1 MKSLEKLYLETVENF
16 ELGLFRD
23 QNWKNTL
30 KKNLSD
36 LKKMWPSSD
45 FLDLSEI
52 LKDNAWRVEQI
63 FLWSYLDEDN
73 LEQHLNNHGSLNFT
87 YLSQMLTEEDSED
100 LLERFH
106 QTNTRKTDTN
116 HVLTEMT
123 LRKIEDTS
131 SKSSV
136 KRTSK
141 DEKRI
146 QDCNSLDKAI

>member
-100 LLERFH
+100 LLKRFH

-123 LRKIEDTS
+123 LRKIEDSNSTFH
-131 SKSSV
+131 SKLTLRV
-136 KRTSK
+136 Y
-141 DEKRI
+141 
-146 QDCNSLDKAI
+146 SLNRNIPNVIKG

>member
-87 YLSQMLTEEDSED
+87 YLSQMLTEEDS
-100 LLERFH
+100 
-106 QTNTRKTDTN
+106 
-116 HVLTEMT
+116 V
-123 LRKIEDTS
+123 
-131 SKSSV
+131 KSLV
-136 KRTSK
+136 A
-141 DEKRI
+141 
-146 QDCNSLDKAI
+146 SL